1 VNVRLIALFTT
12 LLALLG
18 LAHGAA
24 AEARGRDAGETK
36 VFTDVYVAPGETVA
50 GDVNV
55 VFGDATVAGIVTGD
69 CNTVFGQCTVL
80 DGGRVGGTIN
90 SFNNDGIRAMVPWA
104 VNRDLGFGALTAQ
117 NHHLV
122 SKLWSSAIVVLIF
135 LLFPLRMRVA
145 LSRVERHPALSAAA
159 GAVAAVVAVPVG
171 ILLLVSIIGIPL
183 IVLEIAAIF
192 AGVWIGTGAIA
203 LLVGRRLT
211 ELVMPATTPSPLV
224 ALILGLVVVSAAE
237 IVPVVGWAVSALVWL
252 VGLGCAILAFVRSAQ
267 LDGAV
272 QRAPIAGPPMVGRF

>member
-1 VNVRLIALFTT
+1 MNVRLIALFTT

-24 AEARGRDAGETK
+24 ADARGRDAGETK

-55 VFGDATVAGIVTGD
+55 VFGDVTVAGLVTGD

-80 DGGRVGGTIN
+80 DGGRVGGTIS
-90 SFNNDGIRAMVPWA
+90 SFNNDGVRALLPWA
-104 VNRDLGFGALTAQ
+104 VNRDRSFASLAAQ
-117 NHHLV
+117 DHHLI
-122 SKLWSSAIVVLIF
+122 SKLWSSAIVLLIF

-145 LSRVERHPALSAAA
+145 LSRVERHPALSAAT
-159 GAVAAVVAVPVG
+159 GAIAVVATVPIA
-171 ILLLVSIIGIPL
+171 ILLFVSIIGIPL
-183 IVLEIAAIF
+183 IVLEIAAII

-203 LLVGRRLT
+203 LLVGRRLC
-211 ELVMPATTPSPLV
+211 ELVMPVATPSPLV

-272 QRAPIAGPPMVGRF
+272 QRVPIAGPPMVGRY

>member
-1 VNVRLIALFTT
+1 MNVRLIALLTT
-12 LLALLG
+12 LMALLG

-36 VFTDVYVAPGETVA
+36 VFTDIYVAPGETVA

-55 VFGDATVAGIVTGD
+55 VFGDVTIAGVVTGD
-69 CNTVFGQCTVL
+69 CNTVFGQCIVL

-90 SFNNDGIRAMVPWA
+90 TFNNDGLRALLPWA
-104 VNRDLGFGALTAQ
+104 VSRDRGFGALAAQ
-117 NHHLV
+117 DHRLF
-122 SKLWSSAIVVLIF
+122 SKLWPSAVVLLIF

-145 LSRVERHPALSAAA
+145 LSRVERHPALSAAT
-159 GAVAAVVAVPVG
+159 GAVAALAIVPIAVV
-171 ILLLVSIIGIPL
+171 LFVSIIGIPL
-183 IVLEIAAIF
+183 IALEIAAII

-203 LLVGRRLT
+203 LLVGRRVC

-252 VGLGCAILAFVRSAQ
+252 VGLGCAILAFVRSTQ

-272 QRAPIAGPPMVGRF
+272 QRVPIAGPPMVGRY